1 MKQILFDLFFYF
13 GLVCFVVLLFIVFA
27 HLKEKF
33 DDWLD
38 LCEYK
43 KRIKT
48 RFDKPPQAKCFCIC
62 CNKWDPM
69 GDRSGYCDAFN
80 VYTNDSE
87 FCDRAYPRDNKSW
100 KDAKSTYEFR
110 HALKEKEKENAEN

>member
-1 MKQILFDLFFYF
+1 MKQILIELFCYF
-13 GLVCFVVLLFIVFA
+13 GLVTFVVLLVIGLA
-27 HLKEKF
+27 YLKEKF

-38 LCEYK
+38 LYKYK

-69 GDRSGYCDAFN
+69 GDRSGYCDEFCVA
-80 VYTNDSE
+80 TDDSE

-100 KDAKSTYEFR
+100 EDAKSIYEFR
-110 HALKEKEKENAEN
+110 HMLKEKEKENA